1 MQQILQMFGKDRL
14 WITRDQI
21 ITIMEIIIIIITAA
35 MAAVAMEIMAA
46 MVERTTNNGQLN
58 HGICSGFSHRVI
70 YH

>member
-46 MVERTTNNGQLN
+46 MAA
-58 HGICSGFSHRVI
+58 GIITMDSLSWHLFWFLSSCYLS
-70 YH
+70 